1 MRWTYLISRL
11 LIVGSVWAFIAF
23 GMDPLLRYS
32 SIQALQ
38 TATGARADLGELKT
52 SFFPPSV
59 TVSNVALASARRPGW
74 NLFEFKEM
82 HMGLEASSLSRRRFV
97 VEEGRLDG
105 LRFDTP
111 RSDDGQLDFDPEPVS
126 EEPSWMSEKL
136 TELGSEWLTD
146 ITEQVKSQL
155 DPNTLETYR
164 LGTEVYEKWDER
176 FVEMTDRAK
185 AMKPRVDQLREQFK
199 RAKEGDTLQQIEQ
212 YLQVSQKAEEIII
225 EVQGFRDEI
234 KDIVPEVRDDFQT
247 LNAARERDQEK
258 VKHTLSLLK
267 PDARRISQALLGK
280 TMYRQLQEVLTW
292 IEFARDYQKD
302 LKEQV
307 QPPRSAGRDF
317 EFVMRNPAPDF
328 LLKKLS
334 LTGIVSINKE
344 QVPFKAMLTDVTE
357 DPRLL
362 GRPCVMRL
370 AAEGSRPLQ
379 MKVTYDATGETT
391 RAEMLVDYRDTNPL
405 PLVAGKPEKASVHAT
420 LSDLAWTT
428 RLALIEDAIEG
439 NIDLKSNIAN
449 LSFQA
454 SDDMRSEITEAAN
467 DAFSGI
473 RVLNASVKLG
483 GTLREPEIDLQ
494 SDVGEQVA
502 LGVQTAFTNQLDKAK
517 ERLISEVNSY
527 ASDQIEKLRERFTG
541 EYDKLRDDNKELLA
555 QINEVREI
563 VATLQSGKLDTKTI
577 IRQVK
582 NSKLIPQ
589 KDQEKITRVMDE
601 IDSTL
606 QGRSLPLG
614 IQEKLNLPAGAME
627 LPGILQR
634 SNGQFPTTTDVLQQA
649 PIFVPQTS
657 QLLQQT
663 EGFLNRTDSLLHQT
677 DSFLNQPISIMGPA
691 MQPTEAEEATSEGS
705 FETTDETKTSTQT
718 TAAQQPAASKTPTN
732 RLNLPILP
740 GGLRSLWPKKSAQR

>member
-32 SIQALQ
+32 SVQALQ
-38 TATGARADLGELKT
+38 SATGARADLGELKT

-74 NLFEFKEM
+74 NLVEFKEM
-82 HMGLEASSLSRRRFV
+82 HMGLQASSLSRRRFV

-146 ITEQVKSQL
+146 LTEQVKSQL

-199 RAKEGDTLQQIEQ
+199 QAKEGDTLQQIEQ
-212 YLQVSQKAEEIII
+212 YLQVSQKAEQIII

-258 VKHTLSLLK
+258 VKHKLSLLK

-292 IEFARDYQKD
+292 IEFARDYQRD

-334 LTGIVSINKE
+334 LTGMVSINKE
-344 QVPFKAMLTDVTE
+344 QVPFKALLTDVTE
-357 DPRLL
+357 DPKLL
-362 GRPCVMRL
+362 GRPCVMKL

-379 MKVTYDATGETT
+379 MKITYDATGDRT
-391 RAEMLVDYRDTNPL
+391 RAEMLVDFRDTNPM
-405 PLVAGKPEKASVHAT
+405 PLVAGKSERASVHAT
-420 LSDLAWTT
+420 LSDLSWTT
-428 RLALIEDAIEG
+428 RLALIEDALEG
-439 NIDLKSNIAN
+439 HIDLQSNVDS

-527 ASDQIEKLRERFTG
+527 ASDQIEKLKERFTG

-563 VATLQSGKLDTKTI
+563 VATLQSGKLDTQTI
-577 IRQVK
+577 FRQVK

-601 IDSTL
+601 IDNTL
-606 QGRSLPLG
+606 KGRSLPLG

-649 PIFVPQTS
+649 PIFVPQTA

-663 EGFLNRTDSLLHQT
+663 EGFLSRTDSLLHQT
-677 DSFLNQPISIMGPA
+677 DSFLNQPIGIMGPA
-691 MQPTEAEEATSEGS
+691 IQPTGTEEETSEASAEE
-705 FETTDETKTSTQT
+705 TDETRSTT
-718 TAAQQPAASKTPTN
+718 AQQPAASKTPTN

-740 GGLRSLWPKKSAQR
+740 GGLRSLWPKKSVQR

>member
-11 LIVGSVWAFIAF
+11 LIVGLVWAFIAF

-32 SIQALQ
+32 SVQALQ

-74 NLFEFKEM
+74 NLVEFKEM
-82 HMGLEASSLSRRRFV
+82 HMGLESSSLSRRRFV

-212 YLQVSQKAEEIII
+212 YLQVSQKAEQIII

-292 IEFARDYQKD
+292 IEFARDYQRD

-334 LTGIVSINKE
+334 LTGMVSINKE
-344 QVPFKAMLTDVTE
+344 QVPFKALLTDVTE

-362 GRPCVMRL
+362 GRPCVMKL
-370 AAEGSRPLQ
+370 AAEGSRPLK
-379 MKVTYDATGETT
+379 MKITYDATGDKT
-391 RAEMLVDYRDTNPL
+391 RAEMLVDFRDTNPM
-405 PLVAGKPEKASVHAT
+405 PLVAGKSEKASVHAT
-420 LSDLAWTT
+420 LSDLSWTT

-439 NIDLKSNIAN
+439 KIDLQSNIDN
-449 LSFQA
+449 LNFQA
-454 SDDMRSEITEAAN
+454 SEDVRSEITEAAN

-483 GTLREPEIDLQ
+483 GTLRKPEIDLQ

-502 LGVQTAFTNQLDKAK
+502 MGVQTAFTNQLDKAK

-527 ASDQIEKLRERFTG
+527 AGDQIEKLRERFTG

-563 VATLQSGKLDTKTI
+563 VATLQSGKLDAQTI

-582 NSKLIPQ
+582 SSKLIPQ

-601 IDSTL
+601 IDNTFK
-606 QGRSLPLG
+606 GRSLPLG

-677 DSFLNQPISIMGPA
+677 DSFLNQPNGIMGPA
-691 MQPTEAEEATSEGS
+691 MQPTGTEDANSDTSAETIN
-705 FETTDETKTSTQT
+705 ETTTSTPA
-718 TAAQQPAASKTPTN
+718 TATQQPAASKTPTN

>member
-11 LIVGSVWAFIAF
+11 LIVGSVWAFVAF

-38 TATGARADLGELKT
+38 TATGARADVGQLRT
-52 SFFPPSV
+52 SFFPPAV
-59 TVSNVALASARRPGW
+59 TLSNVALASARRPGW
-74 NLFEFKEM
+74 KMVEFKEM
-82 HMGLEASSLSRRRFV
+82 HLGLESSSLSRRRLV

-111 RSDDGQLDFDPEPVS
+111 RSDDGQLEFDPEPVS
-126 EEPSWMSEKL
+126 DEPSWMTEKL
-136 TELGSEWLTD
+136 TELSSEWLSNLTD
-146 ITEQVKSQL
+146 EVKSQL
-155 DPNTLETYR
+155 DPNSLETYR

-176 FVEMTDRAK
+176 FVEMTDRAM
-185 AMKPRVDQLREQFK
+185 AMKPRVEQLRIQFK
-199 RAKEGDTLQQIEQ
+199 QAKEGDTLQQIEQ

-280 TMYRQLQEVLTW
+280 TMYSQLQQVLTW
-292 IEFARDYQKD
+292 VEFARDYQRD

-334 LTGIVSINKE
+334 LTGVVSINKE
-344 QVPFKAMLTDVTE
+344 QVPFKALLTDVTE

-362 GRPCVMRL
+362 GRPCVMKL

-379 MKVTYDATGETT
+379 MKVTYDATGERP

-405 PLVAGKPEKASVHAT
+405 PLVAGKSDKASVHAT
-420 LSDLAWTT
+420 LSDLSWTT
-428 RLALIEDAIEG
+428 RLALIEDNIEG
-439 NIDLKSNIAN
+439 NIDLQSNISN

-454 SDDMRSEITEAAN
+454 SDDVRSEITEAAN
-467 DAFSGI
+467 DAFNSI
-473 RVLNASVKLG
+473 HVLNASVKLG
-483 GTLREPEIDLQ
+483 GTLRDPVIDLQ

-527 ASDQIEKLRERFTG
+527 ASDQIEKLKERFTG
-541 EYDKLRDDNKELLA
+541 EYDKLREDNKELLA

-563 VATLQSGKLDTKTI
+563 VATLQSGKLDTQTI
-577 IRQVK
+577 FRQVK

-601 IDSTL
+601 IDNTL

-614 IQEKLNLPAGAME
+614 IQEKLHLPQGAME

-634 SNGQFPTTTDVLQQA
+634 SNGQFPTTSDVLQQA

-677 DSFLNQPISIMGPA
+677 DSFLNQPIGIAGPSV
-691 MQPTEAEEATSEGS
+691 QSSESDEEETSEATSQA
-705 FETTDETKTSTQT
+705 TTSTP
-718 TAAQQPAASKTPTN
+718 TASAQPSGASKTTTN

-740 GGLRSLWPKKSAQR
+740 GGLRSLWPKKSAMR

>member
-11 LIVGSVWAFIAF
+11 LIVGSVWAFVAF

-32 SIQALQ
+32 SVQALQ
-38 TATGARADLGELKT
+38 TATGARADLGQLKT

-59 TVSNVALASARRPGW
+59 TLSEVALASARRPGW
-74 NLFEFKEM
+74 NMVEFKEM
-82 HMGLEASSLSRRRFV
+82 HLGLEPSSLSRRRFV

-111 RSDDGQLDFDPEPVS
+111 RSDDGQLDFDPEPAD

-136 TELGSEWLTD
+136 TEMGSEWLTNM
-146 ITEQVKSQL
+146 TEQVKSQL

-185 AMKPRVDQLREQFK
+185 AMKPRVDQLRIQF
-199 RAKEGDTLQQIEQ
+199 RQAKEGDTLQQIEQ
-212 YLQVSQKAEEIII
+212 YLQVSQKAEEIVI

-247 LNAARERDQEK
+247 LNAARERDQQK

-280 TMYRQLQEVLTW
+280 TMYRQLQQVLTW
-292 IEFARDYQKD
+292 VEFARDYQRD

-344 QVPFKAMLTDVTE
+344 QVPFKALLTDVTE
-357 DPRLL
+357 APALL
-362 GRPCVMRL
+362 GRPCVMKL

-379 MKVTYDATGETT
+379 MKVTYDATGERP
-391 RAEMLVDYRDTNPL
+391 RAEMLADFRDKNPL
-405 PLVAGKPEKASVHAT
+405 PLVAGKLDKASVHAT
-420 LSDLAWTT
+420 LSDLSWTT
-428 RLALIEDAIEG
+428 RLALIEDSIEG
-439 NIDLKSNIAN
+439 KIDLQSKIAN

-454 SDDMRSEITEAAN
+454 SDDVRSEITEAAN
-467 DAFSGI
+467 DAFDSI
-473 RVLNASVKLG
+473 RVLNASVRLG
-483 GTLREPEIDLQ
+483 GTLRDPVIDLQ
-494 SDVGEQVA
+494 SDVGELVA
-502 LGVQTAFTNQLDKAK
+502 LGVQTAFTNQLEKAK
-517 ERLISEVNSY
+517 ERFISEVNSY
-527 ASDQIEKLRERFTG
+527 ANDQIGKLKERFTG
-541 EYDKLRDDNKELLA
+541 EYDKLREDNKELLA

-563 VATLQSGKLDTKTI
+563 VATLQSGKLDSQTI
-577 IRQVK
+577 FRQVK
-582 NSKLIPQ
+582 NSRLIPQ

-601 IDSTL
+601 IDNTL

-614 IQEKLNLPAGAME
+614 IQEKLNLPSGAME

-634 SNGQFPTTTDVLQQA
+634 SYGQFPTTSDVLQQA

-663 EGFLNRTDSLLHQT
+663 EGFINRTDSLLHQT
-677 DSFLNQPISIMGPA
+677 DSFLNQPIGILGPSVQSSE
-691 MQPTEAEEATSEGS
+691 MEEDSSEAASDAT
-705 FETTDETKTSTQT
+705 TSTPP
-718 TAAQQPAASKTPTN
+718 ASAQQPAAGKTTRN

>member
-32 SIQALQ
+32 SVQALQ

-74 NLFEFKEM
+74 NLVEFKAM
-82 HMGLEASSLSRRRFV
+82 HMGLEPSSLSRRRFV
-97 VEEGRLDG
+97 IEEGRLDG

-111 RSDDGQLDFDPEPVS
+111 RCDDGQLDFDPEPVS

-212 YLQVSQKAEEIII
+212 YLQVSQKAEQIII

-292 IEFARDYQKD
+292 IEFARDYQRD

-334 LTGIVSINKE
+334 LTGMVSINKE

-357 DPRLL
+357 DPKLL

-405 PLVAGKPEKASVHAT
+405 PLVAGKSEKASVHAT
-420 LSDLAWTT
+420 LSDLSWTT

-439 NIDLKSNIAN
+439 NIDLKSNIGN

-467 DAFSGI
+467 DAFADI

-483 GTLREPEIDLQ
+483 GTLRKPTIDLQ

-563 VATLQSGKLDTKTI
+563 VATLQSGKLDTQTI
-577 IRQVK
+577 FRQVK

-601 IDSTL
+601 IDNTL
-606 QGRSLPLG
+606 KGRSLPLG
-614 IQEKLNLPAGAME
+614 IQEKLHLPQAAME

-663 EGFLNRTDSLLHQT
+663 EGFLNTTDSLMHQT
-677 DSFLNQPISIMGPA
+677 DSFLNQPIGIMGPA
-691 MQPTEAEEATSEGS
+691 MQPAGAGDAASDAST
-705 FETTDETKTSTQT
+705 ETTDASKTSIPT
-718 TAAQQPAASKTPTN
+718 TAAQQPAASKTSTN

>member
-74 NLFEFKEM
+74 NLVEFKEM
-82 HMGLEASSLSRRRFV
+82 HMGLESSSLSRRRFV

-136 TELGSEWLTD
+136 TELGSEWLTS

-176 FVEMTDRAK
+176 FVEMTDRAE

-280 TMYRQLQEVLTW
+280 TMYRQIQEVLTW
-292 IEFARDYQKD
+292 IEFARDYQRD

-317 EFVMRNPAPDF
+317 EFVMRDPAPDF
-328 LLKKLS
+328 LMKKLS

-357 DPRLL
+357 DPKLL
-362 GRPCVMRL
+362 GRPCIMRL

-405 PLVAGKPEKASVHAT
+405 PLVAGKSEKASVHAT

-439 NIDLKSNIAN
+439 NIDLKSNVEN
-449 LSFQA
+449 LNFQA
-454 SDDMRSEITEAAN
+454 SDDVRSEITEAAN
-467 DAFSGI
+467 DAFAGI

-483 GTLREPEIDLQ
+483 GTLRDPEIDLQ

-527 ASDQIEKLRERFTG
+527 ASDQIEKLKERFTG

-589 KDQEKITRVMDE
+589 KDQEKISRVMDE
-601 IDSTL
+601 IDNTL

-634 SNGQFPTTTDVLQQA
+634 SNGQFPTTSDVLQQA

-663 EGFLNRTDSLLHQT
+663 EGFLNRTDSLLNQT
-677 DSFLNQPISIMGPA
+677 DSFLNQPIGIMGPA
-691 MQPTEAEEATSEGS
+691 MQPTETEDAASDTS
-705 FETTDETKTSTQT
+705 TDVTDETKTSAPT
-718 TAAQQPAASKTPTN
+718 TAAQQPAASKPPTN
-732 RLNLPILP
+732 RLNIPILP

>member
-32 SIQALQ
+32 SVQALQ
-38 TATGARADLGELKT
+38 SATGARADLGELKT

-74 NLFEFKEM
+74 NLVEFKEM
-82 HMGLEASSLSRRRFV
+82 HMGLQASSLSRRRFV

-199 RAKEGDTLQQIEQ
+199 QAKEGDTLQQIEQ
-212 YLQVSQKAEEIII
+212 YLQVSQKAEQIII

-258 VKHTLSLLK
+258 VKHQLSLLK

-280 TMYRQLQEVLTW
+280 TMYRQLHEVLTW
-292 IEFARDYQKD
+292 IEFARDYQRD

-317 EFVMRNPAPDF
+317 EFVMRHPAPDF

-357 DPRLL
+357 DPGLL

-405 PLVAGKPEKASVHAT
+405 PLVAGKPEKACVHAT

-449 LSFQA
+449 LNFQA
-454 SDDMRSEITEAAN
+454 SEEMRSEITEAAN
-467 DAFSGI
+467 DAFAGI
-473 RVLNASVKLG
+473 RVLNASVRLG

-527 ASDQIEKLRERFTG
+527 ASDQIEKLKERFTG

-563 VATLQSGKLDTKTI
+563 VATLQSGKLDSQTI
-577 IRQVK
+577 FRQVK

-601 IDSTL
+601 IDNTL
-606 QGRSLPLG
+606 KGRSLPLG

-677 DSFLNQPISIMGPA
+677 DSFLNQPIGIMGPA
-691 MQPTEAEEATSEGS
+691 MQPTGAEEETSDAS
-705 FETTDETKTSTQT
+705 TETTDDTNISTPT

>member
-11 LIVGSVWAFIAF
+11 LIVGLVWAFIAF

-32 SIQALQ
+32 SVQALQ

-74 NLFEFKEM
+74 NLVEFKEM
-82 HMGLEASSLSRRRFV
+82 HMGLESSSLSRRRFV

-212 YLQVSQKAEEIII
+212 YLQVSQKAEQIII

-292 IEFARDYQKD
+292 IEFARDYQRD

-334 LTGIVSINKE
+334 LTGMVSINKE
-344 QVPFKAMLTDVTE
+344 QVPFKALLTDVTE

-362 GRPCVMRL
+362 GRPCVMKL
-370 AAEGSRPLQ
+370 AAEGSRPLK
-379 MKVTYDATGETT
+379 MKITYDATGDKT
-391 RAEMLVDYRDTNPL
+391 RAEMLVDFRDTNPM
-405 PLVAGKPEKASVHAT
+405 PLVAGKSEKASVHAT
-420 LSDLAWTT
+420 LSDLSWTT

-439 NIDLKSNIAN
+439 KIDLQSNIDN
-449 LSFQA
+449 LNFQA
-454 SDDMRSEITEAAN
+454 SEDVRSEITEAAN

-483 GTLREPEIDLQ
+483 GTLRKPEIDLQ

-527 ASDQIEKLRERFTG
+527 AGDQIEKLRERFTG

-563 VATLQSGKLDTKTI
+563 VATLQSGKLDAQTI

-582 NSKLIPQ
+582 SSKLIPQ

-601 IDSTL
+601 IDNTFK
-606 QGRSLPLG
+606 GRSLPLG

-677 DSFLNQPISIMGPA
+677 DSFLNQPNGIMGPA
-691 MQPTEAEEATSEGS
+691 MQPTGTEDANSDTSAETIN
-705 FETTDETKTSTQT
+705 ETTTSTPA
-718 TAAQQPAASKTPTN
+718 TATQQPAASKTPTN

>member
-59 TVSNVALASARRPGW
+59 SVSNVALASARRPGW
-74 NLFEFKEM
+74 NLVEFKEM
-82 HMGLEASSLSRRRFV
+82 HLGLEPSSLSRRRFV
-97 VEEGRLDG
+97 IEEGRLEG

-136 TELGSEWLTD
+136 TELGSEWLTN
-146 ITEQVKSQL
+146 ITEQVKSQM

-185 AMKPRVDQLREQFK
+185 AMKPRVEQLREQFK

-234 KDIVPEVRDDFQT
+234 KDIVPEVRDDFQM

-334 LTGIVSINKE
+334 LTGVVSIKKE

-357 DPRLL
+357 DPKLL

-379 MKVTYDATGETT
+379 MKVTYDATGEKT

-439 NIDLKSNIAN
+439 NIDLKSNVTN

-454 SDDMRSEITEAAN
+454 SEDMRSEITEAAN
-467 DAFSGI
+467 DAFAGI

-483 GTLREPEIDLQ
+483 GTLRDPELDLQ

-527 ASDQIEKLRERFTG
+527 ASDQIEKLKERFTG

-563 VATLQSGKLDTKTI
+563 VATLQSGKLDAQTI

-582 NSKLIPQ
+582 SSKLIPQ
-589 KDQEKITRVMDE
+589 KDQEKISRVMDE
-601 IDSTL
+601 IDNTL

-663 EGFLNRTDSLLHQT
+663 EGFLNRTDSLLNQT
-677 DSFLNQPISIMGPA
+677 DSFLSQPVGILGPA
-691 MQPTEAEEATSEGS
+691 IQPTGAEEANSDTSAVAS
-705 FETTDETKTSTQT
+705 DETKTSSPT
-718 TAAQQPAASKTPTN
+718 TATQQPAASKTPAN
-732 RLNLPILP
+732 RLNIPILP
-740 GGLRSLWPKKSAQR
+740 GGLRSLWPKKNAQR

>member
-11 LIVGSVWAFIAF
+11 LIVGSVWAFVAF
-23 GMDPLLRYS
+23 AMDPLLRYS
-32 SIQALQ
+32 SVQALQ
-38 TATGARADLGELKT
+38 TATGARADLGQLRT
-52 SFFPPSV
+52 SFFPPAV
-59 TVSNVALASARRPGW
+59 TLSNVALASARRPGW
-74 NLFEFKEM
+74 NLVEFKEM
-82 HMGLEASSLSRRRFV
+82 HLGLASSSLSRRRFV

-111 RSDDGQLDFDPEPVS
+111 RSDDGQLEFDPEPVS

-136 TELGSEWLTD
+136 TELGSEWLTNMTD
-146 ITEQVKSQL
+146 QVKSQL

-185 AMKPRVDQLREQFK
+185 AMKPRVEQLRIQFEQ
-199 RAKEGDTLQQIEQ
+199 ASEGDTLQQIEQ
-212 YLQVSQKAEEIII
+212 YLQVSQKAEEIIV

-280 TMYRQLQEVLTW
+280 TMYRQLQQVLTW
-292 IEFARDYQKD
+292 VEFARDYQRD

-344 QVPFKAMLTDVTE
+344 QVPFKALLTDVTE

-362 GRPCVMRL
+362 GRPCVMKL

-379 MKVTYDATGETT
+379 MKVTYDATGERP

-405 PLVAGKPEKASVHAT
+405 PLVAGKTDKASVHAT
-420 LSDLAWTT
+420 LSDLSWTT
-428 RLALIEDAIEG
+428 RLALIEDTIEG
-439 NIDLKSNIAN
+439 NIDLQSNIAN

-454 SDDMRSEITEAAN
+454 SDDVRSEITEAAN
-467 DAFSGI
+467 DAFNNI
-473 RVLNASVKLG
+473 HVLNASVRLG
-483 GTLREPEIDLQ
+483 GTLHDPVIDLQ

-527 ASDQIEKLRERFTG
+527 AGDQIEKLKERFTG
-541 EYDKLRDDNKELLA
+541 EYDKLREDNKELLA

-563 VATLQSGKLDTKTI
+563 VATLQSGKLDTQTI
-577 IRQVK
+577 FRQVK

-601 IDSTL
+601 IDNTL
-606 QGRSLPLG
+606 KGRSLPLG

-634 SNGQFPTTTDVLQQA
+634 SNGQFPTTSDVLQQA

-677 DSFLNQPISIMGPA
+677 DSFLNQPIGIAGPSV
-691 MQPTEAEEATSEGS
+691 QSSESDEEETSEAT
-705 FETTDETKTSTQT
+705 TQATTSTP
-718 TAAQQPAASKTPTN
+718 TASAQPSGASKTTTN

-740 GGLRSLWPKKSAQR
+740 GGLRSLWPKKSATR

>member
-11 LIVGSVWAFIAF
+11 LIVGSVWAFIAY

-32 SIQALQ
+32 SVQALQ
-38 TATGARADLGELKT
+38 TATGARADLGELRT

-82 HMGLEASSLSRRRFV
+82 HMGLEPSSLSRRRFV

-111 RSDDGQLDFDPEPVS
+111 RSDDGQLDFDSEPVS

-199 RAKEGDTLQQIEQ
+199 RAKDGDTLQQIEQ
-212 YLQVSQKAEEIII
+212 YLQVSQKAEQIII

-292 IEFARDYQKD
+292 IEFARDYQRD

-317 EFVMRNPAPDF
+317 EFVIRNPAPDF

-334 LTGIVSINKE
+334 LTGMVSINKE
-344 QVPFKAMLTDVTE
+344 QVPFKALLTDVTE

-362 GRPCVMRL
+362 GRPCVMKL

-379 MKVTYDATGETT
+379 MKITYDATGDKT
-391 RAEMLVDYRDTNPL
+391 RAEMLVDFRDTNPM
-405 PLVAGKPEKASVHAT
+405 PLVAGKSEKASVHAT
-420 LSDLAWTT
+420 LSDLSWTT

-439 NIDLKSNIAN
+439 KIDLQSNVDN

-454 SDDMRSEITEAAN
+454 SDDVRSEITEAAN

-483 GTLREPEIDLQ
+483 GTLRKPEIDLQ

-502 LGVQTAFTNQLDKAK
+502 LGVQSAFTNQLDKAK

-563 VATLQSGKLDTKTI
+563 VATLQSGKLDAQTI

-582 NSKLIPQ
+582 SSKLIPQ

-601 IDSTL
+601 IDNTL

-634 SNGQFPTTTDVLQQA
+634 SNGQFPTTTDILQQA

-677 DSFLNQPISIMGPA
+677 DSFLNQPIGIMGPA
-691 MQPTEAEEATSEGS
+691 MQPAGAEDATSDTS
-705 FETTDETKTSTQT
+705 AETTGDTSMP
-718 TAAQQPAASKTPTN
+718 TAAQQPAASKSPTN
-732 RLNLPILP
+732 RLNIPILP
-740 GGLRSLWPKKSAQR
+740 GGLRSLWPRKSAQR

>member
-11 LIVGSVWAFIAF
+11 LIVGTVWAFVAF

-32 SIQALQ
+32 SVQALQ
-38 TATGARADLGELKT
+38 TATGARADLGQLRT
-52 SFFPPSV
+52 SFFPPAV
-59 TVSNVALASARRPGW
+59 TLSNVALASARRPGW
-74 NLFEFKEM
+74 NLVEFKEM
-82 HMGLEASSLSRRRFV
+82 HLGLEPSSLSRRRFV
-97 VEEGRLDG
+97 IEEGRLDG

-136 TELGSEWLTD
+136 TEMGSEWLTNM
-146 ITEQVKSQL
+146 TEQVKSQL

-185 AMKPRVDQLREQFK
+185 AMKPRVDELRIQFK
-199 RAKEGDTLQQIEQ
+199 QAKEGDTLQQIEQ
-212 YLQVSQKAEEIII
+212 YLQVSQKAEQIII
-225 EVQGFRDEI
+225 EVQTFRDEI

-280 TMYRQLQEVLTW
+280 TMYRQLQQVLTW
-292 IEFARDYQKD
+292 VEFARDYQRD
-302 LKEQV
+302 LKQQV

-344 QVPFKAMLTDVTE
+344 QVPFKALLTDVTE
-357 DPRLL
+357 DPGLL
-362 GRPCVMRL
+362 GRPCVMKL
-370 AAEGSRPLQ
+370 AAEGSRPLK
-379 MKVTYDATGETT
+379 MKVTYDATGERP
-391 RAEMLVDYRDTNPL
+391 RAEMLADYRDTNPL
-405 PLVAGKPEKASVHAT
+405 PLVAGKSDKASVHAT
-420 LSDLAWTT
+420 LSDLSWTT
-428 RLALIEDAIEG
+428 RLALIEDNIEG
-439 NIDLKSNIAN
+439 NIDLQSNITN

-454 SDDMRSEITEAAN
+454 SDDVRSEITEAAN
-467 DAFSGI
+467 DAFNSI

-483 GTLREPEIDLQ
+483 GTLRDPVIDLQ

-502 LGVQTAFTNQLDKAK
+502 LGIQTAFTNQLDKAK

-527 ASDQIEKLRERFTG
+527 ASDQIEKLKERFTG
-541 EYDKLRDDNKELLA
+541 EYDKLREDNKELLA

-563 VATLQSGKLDTKTI
+563 VATLQSGKLDTQTI
-577 IRQVK
+577 FRQVK

-601 IDSTL
+601 IDNTL

-614 IQEKLNLPAGAME
+614 IQEKLHLPKGAME

-634 SNGQFPTTTDVLQQA
+634 SNGQFPTTSDVLQQA
-649 PIFVPQTS
+649 PIFIPQTS

-663 EGFLNRTDSLLHQT
+663 EGFLNRTDSLLNQT
-677 DSFLNQPISIMGPA
+677 DSFLNQPIGILGPSV
-691 MQPTEAEEATSEGS
+691 QPSETEEESSEAAS
-705 FETTDETKTSTQT
+705 ETTTSTPS
-718 TAAQQPAASKTPTN
+718 ASAKQPAASKTPAN
-732 RLNLPILP
+732 RLNIPILP

>member
-11 LIVGSVWAFIAF
+11 LIVGSVWAFVAF

-32 SIQALQ
+32 SVQALQ
-38 TATGARADLGELKT
+38 TATGARADLGQLKT

-59 TVSNVALASARRPGW
+59 TLSEVALASARRPGW
-74 NLFEFKEM
+74 NMVEFKEM
-82 HMGLEASSLSRRRFV
+82 HLGLEPSSLSRRRFV

-111 RSDDGQLDFDPEPVS
+111 RSDDGQLDFDPEPAD

-136 TELGSEWLTD
+136 TEMGSEWLTNM
-146 ITEQVKSQL
+146 TEQVKSQL

-185 AMKPRVDQLREQFK
+185 AMKPRVDQLRIQF
-199 RAKEGDTLQQIEQ
+199 RQAKEGDTLQQIEQ
-212 YLQVSQKAEEIII
+212 YLQVSQKAEEIVI

-247 LNAARERDQEK
+247 LNAARERDQQK

-280 TMYRQLQEVLTW
+280 TMYRQLQQVLTW
-292 IEFARDYQKD
+292 VEFARDYQRD

-344 QVPFKAMLTDVTE
+344 QVPFKALLTDVTE
-357 DPRLL
+357 APALL
-362 GRPCVMRL
+362 GRPCVMKL

-379 MKVTYDATGETT
+379 MKVTYDATGERP
-391 RAEMLVDYRDTNPL
+391 RAEMLADFRDKNPL
-405 PLVAGKPEKASVHAT
+405 PLVAGKLDKASVHAT
-420 LSDLAWTT
+420 LSDLSWTT
-428 RLALIEDAIEG
+428 RLALIEDSIEG
-439 NIDLKSNIAN
+439 KIDLQSKIAN

-454 SDDMRSEITEAAN
+454 SDDVRSEITEAAN
-467 DAFSGI
+467 DAFDSI
-473 RVLNASVKLG
+473 RVLNASVRLG
-483 GTLREPEIDLQ
+483 GTLRDPVIDLQ
-494 SDVGEQVA
+494 SDVGELVA
-502 LGVQTAFTNQLDKAK
+502 LGVQTAFTNQLEKAK
-517 ERLISEVNSY
+517 ERFISEVNSY
-527 ASDQIEKLRERFTG
+527 ANDQIGKLKERFTG
-541 EYDKLRDDNKELLA
+541 EYDKLREDNKELLA

-563 VATLQSGKLDTKTI
+563 VATLQSGKLDSQTI
-577 IRQVK
+577 FRQVK
-582 NSKLIPQ
+582 NSRLIPQ

-601 IDSTL
+601 IDNTL

-614 IQEKLNLPAGAME
+614 IQEKLNLPSGAME

-634 SNGQFPTTTDVLQQA
+634 SYGQFPTTSDVLQQA

-663 EGFLNRTDSLLHQT
+663 EGFINRTDSLLHQT
-677 DSFLNQPISIMGPA
+677 DSFLNQPIGILGPSVQSSE
-691 MQPTEAEEATSEGS
+691 MEEDSSEAASDAT
-705 FETTDETKTSTQT
+705 TSTPPES
-718 TAAQQPAASKTPTN
+718 AQQPAAGKTTRN

>member
-38 TATGARADLGELKT
+38 TATGARADLGELRT
-52 SFFPPSV
+52 SFFPPTV
-59 TVSNVALASARRPGW
+59 TLSNVALASARRPGW
-74 NLFEFKEM
+74 NLVEFKEM
-82 HMGLEASSLSRRRFV
+82 HLGLESSSLSRRRLV

-111 RSDDGQLDFDPEPVS
+111 RSDDGQLEFDPEPVS

-136 TELGSEWLTD
+136 TELSSEWLTD
-146 ITEQVKSQL
+146 LTERVKSQL

-176 FVEMTDRAK
+176 FVEMTDRAR
-185 AMKPRVDQLREQFK
+185 AMKPRVDQLRVQFK
-199 RAKEGDTLQQIEQ
+199 QAKEGDTLQQIEQ

-225 EVQGFRDEI
+225 EVQSFRDEI

-267 PDARRISQALLGK
+267 PDARRITQALLGK
-280 TMYRQLQEVLTW
+280 PMYRQLQQVLTW
-292 IEFARDYQKD
+292 IEFARNYQRD

-334 LTGIVSINKE
+334 LTGVVSINKE
-344 QVPFKAMLTDVTE
+344 QVPFKALLTDVTE

-379 MKVTYDATGETT
+379 MKVTYDATGERP
-391 RAEMLVDYRDTNPL
+391 RAEMLVDYRDMNPL
-405 PLVAGKPEKASVHAT
+405 PLVAGKADKASVHAT
-420 LSDLAWTT
+420 LSDLSWTT
-428 RLALIEDAIEG
+428 RLALIEDNIEG
-439 NIDLKSNIAN
+439 HIGLQSNVSS

-454 SDDMRSEITEAAN
+454 ADDVRSEITEAAN
-467 DAFSGI
+467 DAFNSI

-483 GTLREPEIDLQ
+483 GTLRDPVIDLH

-502 LGVQTAFTNQLDKAK
+502 LGVESAFTNQLNKAK

-527 ASDQIEKLRERFTG
+527 AGDQIEKLRERFTG

-555 QINEVREI
+555 QINEIREI
-563 VATLQSGKLDTKTI
+563 VAVLQSGNLDTQTI
-577 IRQVK
+577 FRQVK

-601 IDSTL
+601 IDNTL

-614 IQEKLNLPAGAME
+614 LQEKLNLPPGAME

-634 SNGQFPTTTDVLQQA
+634 SNGQFPTTSDVLQQA

-663 EGFLNRTDSLLHQT
+663 EGFLNRTDSLLNQT
-677 DSFLNQPISIMGPA
+677 DSFLNQPIGILGPS
-691 MQPTEAEEATSEGS
+691 AESSEMEEETSEAAS
-705 FETTDETKTSTQT
+705 QATTSTP
-718 TAAQQPAASKTPTN
+718 TASAQQTGAGKTATN
-732 RLNLPILP
+732 RLNIPILP

>member
-74 NLFEFKEM
+74 NLVEFKEM
-82 HMGLEASSLSRRRFV
+82 HMGLESSSLSRRRFV

-136 TELGSEWLTD
+136 TELGSEWLTN

-280 TMYRQLQEVLTW
+280 TMYRQILEVLTW
-292 IEFARDYQKD
+292 IEFARDYQRD

-317 EFVMRNPAPDF
+317 EFVMRDPAPDF
-328 LLKKLS
+328 LMKKLS

-357 DPRLL
+357 DPKLL

-405 PLVAGKPEKASVHAT
+405 PLVAGKSEKASVHAT

-439 NIDLKSNIAN
+439 NIDLKSNVEN
-449 LSFQA
+449 LNFQA
-454 SDDMRSEITEAAN
+454 SDDVRSEITEAAN
-467 DAFSGI
+467 DAFAGI

-483 GTLREPEIDLQ
+483 GTLRDPEIDLQ

-527 ASDQIEKLRERFTG
+527 ASDQIEKLKERFTG

-589 KDQEKITRVMDE
+589 KDQEKISHVMDE
-601 IDSTL
+601 IDNTL

-634 SNGQFPTTTDVLQQA
+634 SNGQFPTTSDVLQQA

-663 EGFLNRTDSLLHQT
+663 EGFLNRTDSLLNQT
-677 DSFLNQPISIMGPA
+677 DSFLNQPIGILGPA
-691 MQPTEAEEATSEGS
+691 IQPTGSEDAALDDS
-705 FETTDETKTSTQT
+705 TETTDETKTSIPT
-718 TAAQQPAASKTPTN
+718 TTAQQPAASRPPN
-732 RLNLPILP
+732 RLNIPILP
-740 GGLRSLWPKKSAQR
+740 GGLRSLWPKKNAQR